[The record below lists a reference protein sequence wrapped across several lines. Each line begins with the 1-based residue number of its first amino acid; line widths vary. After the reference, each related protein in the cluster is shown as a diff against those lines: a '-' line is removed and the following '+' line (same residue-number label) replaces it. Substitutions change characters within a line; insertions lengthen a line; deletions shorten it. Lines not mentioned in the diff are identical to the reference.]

1 MIVITKRP
9 TSVVVWRRLSS
20 SWERQLA
27 WKLPGRDDGLKH
39 FGHVAAPRLLRRGQE
54 RKSSRACRP
63 QAWGSF
69 ALGAGVPFFHK
80 LEYGLPLVGELP
92 AVRVP
97 FDQSHRENTQPRK
110 VSSQSAGS
118 IRPISAA

>member
-1 MIVITKRP
+1 VAQVELILGATIGLET
-9 TSVVVWRRLSS
+9 
-20 SWERQLA
+20 A
-27 WKLPGRDDGLKH
+27 GRDDGLKH
-39 FGHVAAPRLLRRGQE
+39 FGHVAAPRKLSRRRQKRE
-54 RKSSRACRP
+54 SSGACRP
-63 QAWGSF
+63 QASGSF

-80 LEYGLPLVGELP
+80 LEYGLALVGELP

-97 FDQSHRENTQPRK
+97 FDQSHRENTQPGK